1 MSRVFLPG
9 HQSVFRGEAFA
20 AARLCELTTGE
31 VNLTLDCLGVKKRL
45 LSRGP
50 GKTNNDVLESLQAS
64 KHRVTP
70 FWVRSHVSQEQFCTE
85 FGEEHLWRW
94 QANGLADEACKRRAS
109 RHFQGAWESR
119 NSKVDALA
127 LQVNLFLASRVSF
140 LLSCDKDEGP
150 LVIFPHEHKP
160 KGPKVQLRRRSASQR
175 AADPSR
181 SADRAL
187 ASFASP
193 PARRVFPNPCFSKG
207 PVDARFNVA
216 PLGCESCPSPA
227 ALQEV
232 SENGPI
238 QDAAK
243 AGVQPAQH
251 APNKK
256 RIIQMRPGL
265 SWASLG
271 SGQCL
276 Q

>member
-1 MSRVFLPG
+1 MCWSPCRPASTGLRLFGSGLMCPRSS
-9 HQSVFRGEAFA
+9 SVLNSGRSTCGA
-20 AARLCELTTGE
+20 
-31 VNLTLDCLGVKKRL
+31 
-45 LSRGP
+45 
-50 GKTNNDVLESLQAS
+50 GKQTVWQTKLAND
-64 KHRVTP
+64 
-70 FWVRSHVSQEQFCTE
+70 
-85 FGEEHLWRW
+85 
-94 QANGLADEACKRRAS
+94 
-109 RHFQGAWESR
+109 GAWESR

-140 LLSCDKDEGP
+140 ILSCDKDEGP

-160 KGPKVQLRRRSASQR
+160 KGPKVQSRRRSASQR

-193 PARRVFPNPCFSKG
+193 PARRVFPNPCFSKA
-207 PVDARFNVA
+207 PVDARFSVA
-216 PLGCESCPSPA
+216 PLGCGSCPSPA
-227 ALQEV
+227 ALKEV

-256 RIIQMRPGL
+256 RLIQMRLDGQECHGHRWVQGSVCNNNFTMKCEVCGL
-265 SWASLG
+265 YVQQTHKPAIIMRLLQQPCKGLG
-271 SGQCL
+271 EAR
-276 Q
+276 